1 MASHFDPKA
10 VVTLP
15 GRSRIDLSY
24 RNTFTA
30 KMGQLIPALCKPVVP
45 GDRFRI
51 GLAYQMQLAPMLNPV
66 YDGLTVNFEAFYV
79 PNRILDPQWRE
90 FWTGYNDYDQT
101 TPVEVAPLTWS
112 ISVNAPG
119 HAYGDGE
126 IYDDAKGTG
135 IGVSSLLDYLGVQ
148 VPSYQGGVPVS
159 NLTDYEGS
167 ITVNAYP
174 ILAYNRIFD
183 DWYRNERTQQ
193 ASLYGYYNNFVKT
206 GRRALSSIVSGD
218 VEGGTEVYTSVP
230 IAIHQR
236 NYAKDRFTTALPEP
250 IVGGDVHIPVGNSF
264 TNLINTGSD
273 NGLINGAVATSVNTV
288 SGGNTYVPQVYG
300 ASSGVSL
307 NALALGTIQ
316 QLKFAF
322 KEYEYRMKDTYNG
335 NRYVESFEAHYGVRV
350 PDSTLQR
357 SLYLGSAQDY
367 VNFGEVYQTSSGD
380 GTGDTGA
387 LGDYAGRG
395 NANGFHRIFDE
406 TFYEPGF
413 VFVIFSVSP
422 KSRYFQG
429 VQRFMVRYER
439 DDYFSPEY
447 QNIGDDFIQNREIY
461 NDFMNTEA
469 DPEGVFGYQTRWY
482 DLKSNYDELHGDFAH
497 IYLDDN
503 GDKQPGQM
511 MTWTFSRYFT
521 QQPVISEEFSKIP
534 IINRPFVDESFYND
548 NYFVDI
554 AFKIDAL
561 RPILTVES
569 F

>member
-1 MASHFDPKA
+1 
-10 VVTLP
+10 
-15 GRSRIDLSY
+15 
-24 RNTFTA
+24 
-30 KMGQLIPALCKPVVP
+30 MGQLIPALCKPVVP
-45 GDRFRI
+45 GDRFRLS
-51 GLAYQMQLAPMLNPV
+51 LAYQMQLAPMLNPV

-79 PNRILDPQWRE
+79 PNRILDPKWRE
-90 FWTGYNDYDQT
+90 FWTGYNEYDQT
-101 TPVEVAPLTWS
+101 TSVEVAPLSFS
-112 ISVNAPG
+112 ISVHAPG
-119 HAYGDGE
+119 DAYGDGE

-135 IGVSSLLDYLGVQ
+135 LGVSSLLDFLGVQ
-148 VPSYQGGVPVS
+148 APSYRGGVPVS
-159 NLTDYEGS
+159 NLETPNGV
-167 ITVNAYP
+167 IAVNAYP

-183 DWYRNERTQQ
+183 DWYRNERTQP
-193 ASLYGYYNNFVKT
+193 ASLYWYYNEFVKT
-206 GRRALSSIVSGD
+206 GGRVLSAYVSAE
-218 VEGGTEVYTSVP
+218 VEGGTEVYTQVP
-230 IAIHQR
+230 IAFHQR
-236 NYAKDRFTTALPEP
+236 NYGKDRFTTALPEP
-250 IVGGDVHIPVGNSF
+250 IVGGDVRIPVDSSAGALKSPEA
-264 TNLINTGSD
+264 
-273 NGLINGAVATSVNTV
+273 INGYAAQASTGRLYSNADDTVYGIGSSGGTV
-288 SGGNTYVPQVYG
+288 SL
-300 ASSGVSL
+300 SL

-380 GTGDTGA
+380 GTGNTGA

-395 NANGFHRIFDE
+395 NANGFHRLFDE

-447 QNIGDDFIQNREIY
+447 QNIGDDFIQNREIF
-461 NDFMNTEA
+461 NDFMNNDA
-469 DPEGVFGYQTRWY
+469 DPEGVFGWQSRWY

-497 IYLDDN
+497 LYLDDN
-503 GDKQPGQM
+503 GNIQPGQM

-521 QQPVISEEFSKIP
+521 EQPVISEQFSKIP

-554 AFKIDAL
+554 AFKFDAL